1 MHSRPGACLGAQQ
14 LVTTRPVPQKEVPL
28 GNPDVLVCSVGT
40 EIFFEATGA
49 SPEANQ
55 QWKTELDQGWDRQAA
70 IDAAGKLHDLK
81 PQVWRVVAL
90 VFALHVQESTSRFTL
105 TDFLQ
110 LGGPAWNAGTP
121 AVEHRLRISFA
132 RHHIRV
138 MLSRLPQQPPLP
150 LCRIQVS
157 SARTS

>member
-1 MHSRPGACLGAQQ
+1 M
-14 LVTTRPVPQKEVPL
+14 PL

-81 PQVWRVVAL
+81 PQVWHAAAV

-105 TDFLQ
+105 T
-110 LGGPAWNAGTP
+110 GPLHFSLPAYSVGTP
-121 AVEHRLRISFA
+121 AVEHRLHLSLAQYLVRGG
-132 RHHIRV
+132 
-138 MLSRLPQQPPLP
+138 LSRLPKRS
-150 LCRIQVS
+150 LC
-157 SARTS
+157 